1 MIEMRR
7 SSTSV
12 KSRVAQVAASAALG
26 LSLAV
31 GSAHA
36 AEVEDLNLPGIG
48 GTTDMSSVRPGAQSF
63 TPQRS
68 GYLTRVVLQL
78 QRTGTVSGVTVS
90 MWNASSDAPTSQVT
104 TQTLSASDVAA
115 ISAVSPG
122 PVSVQFT
129 QPAQVQAGS
138 QYAIVVT
145 STAACAGFLAPCI
158 GWQEAASP
166 YTGGKASATFDGG
179 SSWQLLSNDYAFI
192 TYVDDAWTPPTNRS
206 TDASSPTRT
215 LQFQGVSECATQ
227 SGSALESAWLRL
239 PTSADCSRVGY
250 TLLGWSTS
258 SAFPVSVAKSQFDK
272 GWGAIDDTFDGVR
285 MIFIPAGGSTL
296 LSGDNTLHAIWS
308 PA

>member
-1 MIEMRR
+1 MAI
-7 SSTSV
+7 
-12 KSRVAQVAASAALG
+12 SAALG
-26 LSLAV
+26 LSFAV
-31 GSAHA
+31 GAAHA
-36 AEVEDLNLPGIG
+36 AEIEDLNLPGSG
-48 GTTDMSSVRPGAQSF
+48 GTANMSSVRPGAQSF

-68 GYLTRVVLQL
+68 GFLTKVVLQL
-78 QRTGTVSGVTVS
+78 RRIGTVSGVTVS
-90 MWNASSDAPTSQVT
+90 IWNASSDAPTSQVT
-104 TQTLSASDVAA
+104 TQTLSASDVEA

-145 STAACAGFLAPCI
+145 STAVCGSPFDPCI
-158 GWQEAASP
+158 GWQDTASP

-179 SSWQLLSNDYAFI
+179 STWQLLSNDYAFS
-192 TYVDDAWTPPTNRS
+192 TYVDDAWTPPTNTS
-206 TDASSPTRT
+206 TGVASPTRT
-215 LQFQGVSECATQ
+215 LQFQGGSECATQ
-227 SGSALESAWLRL
+227 SSSALDGRWLRL
-239 PTSADCSRVGY
+239 PTTTDCSRVDH

-258 SAFPVSVAKSQFDK
+258 ATFPVAVAKAQVDK

-285 MIFIPAGGSTL
+285 IIFIPAGGSTL